1 VSDTP
6 LTDDIA
12 RGNHVVRRVQGQVTS
27 AVLIA
32 IVGFMY
38 FAVAIDQAFIH
49 HNFWNGLIWF
59 GYAVAQ
65 IGLWHVTVQP

>member
-1 VSDTP
+1 MRFRADSYGRIRTM
-6 LTDDIA
+6 
-12 RGNHVVRRVQGQVTS
+12 TS
-27 AVLIA
+27 AILIA
-32 IVGFMY
+32 VVGFMY